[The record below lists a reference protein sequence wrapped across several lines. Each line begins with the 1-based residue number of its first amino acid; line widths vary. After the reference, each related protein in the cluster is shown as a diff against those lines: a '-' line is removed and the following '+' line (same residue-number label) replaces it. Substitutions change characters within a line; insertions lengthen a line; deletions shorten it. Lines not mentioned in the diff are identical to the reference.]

1 MAFNRRHIAD
11 ILEMET
17 ISTNQEDNEFTV
29 LAKIVELDH
38 NSGWCYASCSKCN
51 NNLEAIDGSFVCSV
65 CNQQCRYPIIRYK
78 IHVHVI
84 DGSGRTTFVIFN
96 QEAEKLLDSCANKFV
111 NRLGIGSNQFP
122 EEIIDLTGKI
132 FIFKIKVALYNVT
145 YECETYEVIKLY
157 DVKFLI
163 AYTSPKPF
171 VGVFDPEALSA
182 VQYNFNLDWLI
193 QARLCRMWE
202 AINFKNDNEIMG
214 LEMVFVDD
222 KGDSI
227 QAYIRKN
234 HMKRYKPMLEES
246 EVYAIRNFRVAK
258 SAVQYKVVP
267 NEHRVY
273 FNTTTSVR
281 KVANVSHQIPPNV
294 FFFTSDQTHEERV
307 YNNTLLTDIIG
318 CVVGVGEIEY
328 VGKAMKKKIE
338 QYYLRML
345 LNIVKGCTSFKDIR
359 TVDGILYSSFKEACY
374 ALALL
379 DDDKEWSDCLEEASA
394 WAVGYQIRHL
404 FVMILLH
411 CQVADANKL
420 WESNIDILSDGIL
433 HSHRQRLGYRDLV
446 LSDDQLRNYTLA
458 DIENILR
465 SMGRSLKEIAGMP
478 TPNEG
483 ATIDSINRLIYE
495 ETDFD
500 VASMAR
506 THANMYMGLNVCQR
520 NAYEAIMNSV
530 TNEIG
535 QLIFVQ
541 GHGGTGKT
549 YLWNTII
556 SKIRSDSKIVLAV
569 ATSGIAALL
578 LPNGRT
584 AHSRF
589 RIPLEIHAESTCDIK
604 MGSHLAELVCMTS
617 LIIWDEA
624 PMAHRFCFEALDRT
638 LRDILQNRFPNA
650 SARPFGG
657 LTVVLGGDF
666 RQILPVIPKGR
677 RHDTV
682 NAALNSSHLW
692 AHVNVFHLN
701 INMRLQS
708 NVANEV
714 VGNEA
719 QASEI
724 LKFDEWLLQ
733 IGDGSAFY
741 DDTNELVKIP
751 VDILLQSTKNDI
763 TSIIDSVY
771 PDIEHRFEDPDY
783 LKERAIL
790 TPKNETVHQ
799 LNDAIMNRIPG
810 DPTNYLSSDTVCK
823 AQNGTN
829 ENEMLYSTEFLNSL
843 QFSGVPNHILQLKI
857 GAPIMLVRNLN
868 QAAGLCNGTR
878 LRITNLGKW
887 SVEAQVM
894 TGTHYGNKVTLPRI
908 IMSPSP
914 TEAKWPFKLN
924 RRQLPFT
931 TCFAMTVNKS
941 QGQSLNKVGVYLPK
955 QVFAHG
961 QLYVAVSRVTT
972 RKGLVIQ
979 NADEDM
985 ADDTLTK
992 NIVYKEAFVGMS

>member
-1 MAFNRRHIAD
+1 
-11 ILEMET
+11 
-17 ISTNQEDNEFTV
+17 
-29 LAKIVELDH
+29 
-38 NSGWCYASCSKCN
+38 
-51 NNLEAIDGSFVCSV
+51 
-65 CNQQCRYPIIRYK
+65 
-78 IHVHVI
+78 
-84 DGSGRTTFVIFN
+84 
-96 QEAEKLLDSCANKFV
+96 
-111 NRLGIGSNQFP
+111 
-122 EEIIDLTGKI
+122 
-132 FIFKIKVALYNVT
+132 
-145 YECETYEVIKLY
+145 
-157 DVKFLI
+157 
-163 AYTSPKPF
+163 
-171 VGVFDPEALSA
+171 
-182 VQYNFNLDWLI
+182 
-193 QARLCRMWE
+193 
-202 AINFKNDNEIMG
+202 
-214 LEMVFVDD
+214 
-222 KGDSI
+222 
-227 QAYIRKN
+227 
-234 HMKRYKPMLEES
+234 
-246 EVYAIRNFRVAK
+246 
-258 SAVQYKVVP
+258 
-267 NEHRVY
+267 
-273 FNTTTSVR
+273 
-281 KVANVSHQIPPNV
+281 
-294 FFFTSDQTHEERV
+294 
-307 YNNTLLTDIIG
+307 
-318 CVVGVGEIEY
+318 
-328 VGKAMKKKIE
+328 
-338 QYYLRML
+338 
-345 LNIVKGCTSFKDIR
+345 
-359 TVDGILYSSFKEACY
+359 
-374 ALALL
+374 
-379 DDDKEWSDCLEEASA
+379 
-394 WAVGYQIRHL
+394 
-404 FVMILLH
+404 
-411 CQVADANKL
+411 
-420 WESNIDILSDGIL
+420 
-433 HSHRQRLGYRDLV
+433 
-446 LSDDQLRNYTLA
+446 
-458 DIENILR
+458 
-465 SMGRSLKEIAGMP
+465 MGRSLKEIAGMP

-483 ATIDSINRLIYE
+483 ATMDSINRLIHE

-500 VASMAR
+500 VASMAT
-506 THANMYMGLNVCQR
+506 THAKMYMGLNVCQR

-530 TNEIG
+530 TNEMG

-556 SKIRSDSKIVLAV
+556 SKIRSESKIVLAV

-604 MGSHLAELVCMTS
+604 MGTHLAELVCMTS

-692 AHVNVFHLN
+692 AHVNVFHLK

-708 NVANEV
+708 NVGNEV

-741 DDTNELVKIP
+741 DDANELVKIP

-799 LNDAIMNRIPG
+799 INDAIMNRIPG

-843 QFSGVPNHILQLKI
+843 QFSGVPNHILELKI

-908 IMSPSP
+908 IMSPPP

-931 TCFAMTVNKS
+931 ICFAMTVNKS